1 MKIEINEYTPAV
13 AMKHIGAMLIA
24 LAADA
29 QGRLDEQERRGD
41 TELPTDRTVLVD
53 KDACC
58 AGPSEEEL
66 ERQKRNAYATMK
78 DTFSPTVTPPP
89 VPTGLPVTTPG
100 ALDADGIPWDNRI
113 HTAAKTQCKD
123 GTWKLRPGVD
133 KDLVAQV
140 KAQLQGVQALPVPAP
155 PVEAAPTIPAP
166 PVADPAAALFAP
178 PPPAA
183 TVAAPVASQGAPAPA
198 TFAELIKALTP
209 RLTAGTLTA
218 DQVNAACQTVGLA
231 TCNLLAARQD
241 LIPAVWS
248 QLQ

>member
-1 MKIEINEYTPAV
+1 MSMIKLEIADYNESV
-13 AMKHIGAMLIA
+13 CRHIGAALVAIA
-24 LAADA
+24 NDLA
-29 QGRLDEQERRGD
+29 GW
-41 TELPTDRTVLVD
+41 
-53 KDACC
+53 
-58 AGPSEEEL
+58 
-66 ERQKRNAYATMK
+66 ERQPGCGTHSPGVGRIDGGRVQGYAGK
-78 DTFSPTVTPPP
+78 DDKAEVEIP
-89 VPTGLPVTTPG
+89 VPANAVHIVEPITPVPPAPPLDDDSSWPAPPGGTT
-100 ALDADGIPWDNRI
+100 LDADGIPWDNRI
-113 HTAAKTQCKD
+113 HAASKTQCKD

-140 KAQLQGVQALPVPAP
+140 KAQLRGVQELPV
-155 PVEAAPTIPAP
+155 PAP

-178 PPPAA
+178 PPPPPP
-183 TVAAPVASQGAPAPA
+183 APTAPADCPA